1 MKPRILISGS
11 NGNRD
16 NYINAVV
23 GAGGEA
29 YDFYLPPLDGS
40 YDALLL
46 AGGEDVHPSR
56 FGQENTASGEMDLA
70 RDEAEFALFQ
80 LYLEQKKPIL
90 GICRGHQLINIALGG
105 DLLQDIGDPLHLFH
119 TRGDLPDDRIHPV
132 HTCEGSFLYSY
143 YGEAFPTNSSH
154 HQVVNKVGDGLKA
167 VAWSESGLIEALE
180 HTSLPIRCVQ
190 WHPERMSYAK
200 RRPDT
205 VDGSPIFDWLIAE
218 ARRWANK

>member
-16 NYINAVV
+16 NYINAIT

-29 YDFYLPPLDGS
+29 CDFYLPPLDGS
-40 YDALLL
+40 FDALLL

-56 FGQENTASGEMDLA
+56 FGQEDYASGEMDLD
-70 RDEAEFALFQ
+70 RDEAEFALFR

-132 HTCEGSFLYSY
+132 HACKGSFLYSL

-154 HQVVNKVGDGLKA
+154 HQVVDRVGDGLKA

-190 WHPERMSYAK
+190 WHPERMSYGN

-205 VDGSPIFDWLIAE
+205 VDGSPIFDWFIAE
-218 ARRWANK
+218 ASRSANK